1 MSIRKRL
8 VLSNIAMVLIPVLLF
23 IAAVLLLVS
32 IFFGDIKRFMNFGAA
47 KNLDTT
53 IINQEFTSIK
63 KVASLSPEQ
72 LEHQNYLAAI
82 DQKLRKHHASIIIR
96 KDHKIIFKSSMVKQ
110 LSISTLPSFGE
121 DDRWQPVQW
130 VGSHH
135 YIIQSYD
142 FYFSNGKKGTVF
154 IARDAGTF
162 IHAGRALF
170 LTLFGVLLLIL
181 ISTNGLLTYFVSRTI
196 IKPVNKLIQAAQKI
210 GEGDLD
216 FQIGIKQKDELGKL
230 AQTFDHMRQKLKE
243 SINVQLQYE
252 ENRKELIAN
261 ISHDLKTPITS
272 IKGYVEGIRDGVANT
287 PVKMER
293 YLNTIYTK
301 SVDMDKLI
309 DELALYS
316 KLDMNRLP
324 YHFEEVN
331 IQSFLLELI
340 DELTFDLENENVA
353 LFFHTNSSE
362 PYRVLADRE
371 KIKRAVTNIVSNS
384 LKYMDKDKKSIE
396 ISIKGQADESVVVQ
410 IKDNGPGISEEA
422 LPYIFERFYRA
433 DPSRNTGTGG
443 SGLGLAIVRRI
454 IEDHGGNIWVESKIG
469 KGTSIFFTLKT
480 FV

>member
-32 IFFGDIKRFMNFGAA
+32 IFFGDIKRFMNFGAT

-309 DELALYS
+309 DEL
-316 KLDMNRLP
+316 
-324 YHFEEVN
+324 
-331 IQSFLLELI
+331 
-340 DELTFDLENENVA
+340 TFDLENENVA
-353 LFFHTNSSE
+353 LFFHTNISE

-396 ISIKGQADESVVVQ
+396 ISIKGQAYESVVVQ